1 MGGMLPGSN
10 LHEEEKKQEV
20 MDFEPPEYAPS
31 DSDSDEV
38 VEPTPEEEKEVQKE
52 FPD

>member
-10 LHEEEKKQEV
+10 LHKEEKKQEV